1 MDLATEDWIRQRWGG
16 FTYLVLARNDEFM
29 FDWRNGSLFLH
40 HEKDDWRGPVS
51 EILISES
58 ATRQCVID
66 AEKMF
71 GCNNA
76 PVH

>member
-1 MDLATEDWIRQRWGG
+1 ML
-16 FTYLVLARNDEFM
+16 
-29 FDWRNGSLFLH
+29 DWRNGSLFLH

-58 ATRQCVID
+58 ATKQCVID

-71 GCNNA
+71 GCSNA
-76 PVH
+76 PVP